1 MKITHITS
9 QLVPIPLVRTFTTSL
24 RSISQ
29 VDSILVTVHTDESL
43 KGYGSA
49 APVPVITGETVES
62 IMGAVTFIGEQLS
75 GMSIEKAEL
84 IFQKLNS
91 CMIGSMSAKAAI
103 DMAIYDLLAK
113 SLGVPLYQLLGGKS
127 QELSTD
133 ITISLGS
140 PEKMLEECRERIEEG
155 YRVVKIK
162 VGGKPDT
169 DIERLQRIYDGFGD
183 RVQIRIDANQG
194 WTAKEAVYV
203 CRALERA
210 NVAIELVEQPV
221 AANDIAGMKF
231 VRDNTLFPVF
241 ADESIFSPQDA
252 LKFIEHRAIDGINIK
267 LMKCGG
273 IYNALKIVAIAE
285 SAGLPCMI
293 GSMMESPLSVLAA
306 AQLASCKTVI
316 SRFDLDAP
324 LFCQANP
331 LANGL
336 SYSGAAVS
344 LSDLPG
350 LGTGPITL

>member
-1 MKITHITS
+1 MKIIHITS

-24 RSISQ
+24 RSISE
-29 VDSILVTVHTDESL
+29 VESILVTIHTDENH

-62 IMGAVTFIGEQLS
+62 ILGAVQYIGQQLS
-75 GMSIEKAEL
+75 GMSIENAEL

-103 DMAIYDLLAK
+103 DMAIYDLMGK
-113 SLGVPLYQLLGGKS
+113 SLSVPLYQLLGGKS
-127 QELSTD
+127 QELTTD
-133 ITISLGS
+133 ITISLGT
-140 PEKMLEECRERIEEG
+140 PHQMLAECKERIEEG
-155 YRVVKIK
+155 YRVIKIK
-162 VGGKPDT
+162 VGGNPDT
-169 DIERLQRIYDGFGD
+169 DIERLQRIHDAFGD
-183 RVQIRIDANQG
+183 TVQIRIDANQG

-210 NVAIELVEQPV
+210 NIPIDLVEQPV
-221 AANDIAGMKF
+221 AASDVAGMRF
-231 VRDNTLFPVF
+231 VRENTLFPVF

-252 LKFIEHRAIDGINIK
+252 LKCIEQRAIDGINIK

-273 IYNALKIVAIAE
+273 IYNALKIIAIAE

-293 GSMMESPLSVLAA
+293 GSMMEAPLSVLAA

-324 LFCQANP
+324 LFCQASP
-331 LANGL
+331 LADGL
-336 SYSGAAVS
+336 SYMGAAVC
-344 LSDLPG
+344 LSELPG
-350 LGTGPITL
+350 LGTDSITL

>member
-29 VDSILVTVHTDESL
+29 VDSILVIIHTDENHT
-43 KGYGSA
+43 GYGSA

-62 IMGAVTFIGEQLS
+62 ILGAVNYIGQQLS
-75 GMSIEKAEL
+75 GMVLENAEL

-113 SLGVPLYQLLGGKS
+113 SMGVPLYQLLGGKN
-127 QELSTD
+127 QELNTD

-140 PEKMLEECRERIEEG
+140 PDQMLAECRERIEEG
-155 YRVVKIK
+155 YRVIKIK
-162 VGGKPDT
+162 VGGNPDT
-169 DIERLQRIYDGFGD
+169 DIERLLRIHDAYGEK
-183 RVQIRIDANQG
+183 VLIRIDANQG
-194 WTAKEAVYV
+194 WKAKEAVYV
-203 CRALERA
+203 CRALEGA
-210 NVAIELVEQPV
+210 KVPIDLVEQPV
-221 AANDIAGMKF
+221 AASDVDGMRF
-231 VRDNTLFPVF
+231 VRENTLFPVF

-252 LKFIEHRAIDGINIK
+252 LKFIEQRAIDGINIK

-273 IYNALKIVAIAE
+273 IYNALKIIAIAE
-285 SAGLPCMI
+285 SADLPCMI
-293 GSMMESPLSVLAA
+293 GSMMEAPLSVLAA

-324 LFCQANP
+324 LFCQTNP

-336 SYSGAAVS
+336 SYMGSTVC
-344 LSDLPG
+344 LSDLSG
-350 LGTGPITL
+350 LGTGSITL